1 MGGQSLSKH
10 IEGKADK
17 DEGQG
22 GGTGRVKQSL
32 EAGCMPEGLSIKCAS
47 RSLPLTGT
55 GTLVSHTKSLLSDH
69 CLWQKEYLTG
79 GKRKSCQVPQPIRSP
94 PT

>member
-22 GGTGRVKQSL
+22 GGTGEEAERVS
-32 EAGCMPEGLSIKCAS
+32 
-47 RSLPLTGT
+47 
-55 GTLVSHTKSLLSDH
+55 
-69 CLWQKEYLTG
+69 
-79 GKRKSCQVPQPIRSP
+79 
-94 PT
+94 